1 MLQNLNHTILFLAW
15 FNEIAYLFVRK
26 TIFLISTQRVSMVTM
41 IATSMEVAVLEVMVV
56 EVTPE
61 VVVVV
66 VVIQEVKSVL
76 NLSTVV
82 ILCHHYLK
90 CLLFLGQMYTWHI
103 HPHRYSIKAQAAIQ
117 YSPNPLQNKII

>member
-1 MLQNLNHTILFLAW
+1 
-15 FNEIAYLFVRK
+15 
-26 TIFLISTQRVSMVTM
+26 MVTM

-90 CLLFLGQMYTWHI
+90 CLLFLGQM
-103 HPHRYSIKAQAAIQ
+103 
-117 YSPNPLQNKII
+117 

>member
-66 VVIQEVKSVL
+66 VIQEVKSVL

-90 CLLFLGQMYTWHI
+90 CLLFLGQM
-103 HPHRYSIKAQAAIQ
+103 
-117 YSPNPLQNKII
+117 